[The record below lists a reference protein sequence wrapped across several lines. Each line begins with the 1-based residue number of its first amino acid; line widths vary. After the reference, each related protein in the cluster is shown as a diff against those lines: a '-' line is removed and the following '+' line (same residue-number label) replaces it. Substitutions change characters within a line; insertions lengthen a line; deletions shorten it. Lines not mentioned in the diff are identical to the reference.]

1 MAPSRTEGILGR
13 GRPVVTL
20 VARTMSARQS
30 RSSLPAP
37 SNRRTSPLASSPLK
51 RARTGRIDEL
61 RQHLRRA
68 ARFRGGAVAAIGH
81 AGAAGTIALDVTA
94 EQENALKGILEGVA
108 GDLRVN
114 DFTALLGVTLPELAA
129 QARVHPSTM
138 AHVPGTASVQ
148 TFLRQIASVLR
159 AAYEITGDRD
169 KALWW
174 YRFEPL
180 QTFSYKTPQ
189 QLVAEDRTADL
200 LAYLESV
207 AAGASG

>member
-1 MAPSRTEGILGR
+1 
-13 GRPVVTL
+13 
-20 VARTMSARQS
+20 
-30 RSSLPAP
+30 
-37 SNRRTSPLASSPLK
+37 
-51 RARTGRIDEL
+51 
-61 RQHLRRA
+61 
-68 ARFRGGAVAAIGH
+68 
-81 AGAAGTIALDVTA
+81 
-94 EQENALKGILEGVA
+94 
-108 GDLRVN
+108 
-114 DFTALLGVTLPELAA
+114 
-129 QARVHPSTM
+129 M